1 MNTIMPNEAG
11 ELCPVEVIFENTE
24 AFGALLADVVG
35 MVDMLQKDDKW
46 NVEFSAR
53 LAGLL
58 AEARRSA
65 FVQGADAMADL
76 LGLPIQTEAEPIRP
90 HV

>member
-1 MNTIMPNEAG
+1 MKILTPNSNGTIS
-11 ELCPVEVIFENTE
+11 LVEVNFENTA
-24 AFGALLADVVG
+24 AFSVLLADVNG
-35 MVDMLQKDDKW
+35 MIDSLPIRDTTRA
-46 NVEFSAR
+46 ELSAR

-65 FVQGADAMADL
+65 FAQGADAMADL
-76 LGLPIQTEAEPIRP
+76 LGVPIQTEAEPIRP

>member
-76 LGLPIQTEAEPIRP
+76 LGMPIRSNM
-90 HV
+90 